1 MLTGHGS
8 ETDQDAVGAAVTT
21 IAYNMPEMVKSVQI
35 ISALMD
41 NDGLN
46 GKDLLAQTQQLCNS
60 FSDLFEAVEPNKP
73 RQDVYTAAKKVG
85 TRSKRVLYTI
95 EEEEVTDTNH
105 QGVLN
110 DLVGVVAA
118 ATAKMVETLK
128 DIAGACEDQDAR
140 SQVKTYYCSK
150 YIN

>member
-8 ETDQDAVGAAVTT
+8 ETDTDAVGAAVTT
-21 IAYNMPEMVKSVQI
+21 IAYNMPEMCNNVQI

-46 GKDLLAQTQQLCNS
+46 GKDLLDQTQQLCNS
-60 FSDLFEAVEPNKP
+60 FSDLFAAVEPNKP
-73 RQDVYTAAKKVG
+73 RQDVFTAAKKVG
-85 TRSKRVLYTI
+85 TRSHRVLYTI

-110 DLVGVVAA
+110 DLVGIVAA
-118 ATAKMVETLK
+118 ATSKMVETLK

-140 SQVKTYYCSK
+140 SQVNIYYCTK
-150 YIN
+150 HIN